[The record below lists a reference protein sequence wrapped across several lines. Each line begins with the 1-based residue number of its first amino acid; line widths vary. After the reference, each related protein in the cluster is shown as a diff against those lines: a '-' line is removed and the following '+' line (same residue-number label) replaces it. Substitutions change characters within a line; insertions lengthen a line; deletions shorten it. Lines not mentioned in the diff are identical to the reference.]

1 MNASTHSY
9 SIDKA
14 IVVLNDMETW
24 TNLEGT
30 KIVLL
35 SNDFEYEM
43 ISDANDLYDETLVF
57 VDGKTV
63 RDCIVEELNI
73 PQLVEFYLTNRR

>member
-1 MNASTHSY
+1 MNASNHSY

-57 VDGKTV
+57 DDGKTV

-73 PQLVEFYLTNRR
+73 SQLVEFYLTNRR